1 MTTRYFDW
9 RDLLRLYTIRGNMVF
24 LYNELA
30 LTSGGL
36 RLLEAIFS
44 NVMPSGRAQT
54 LVCTNSGSPWF
65 GQVVHQPGDEYAFL
79 SFLAPANR
87 LEETLAKGDGILE
100 LLDELV
106 SLAGCRGA
114 LRLLADVEEHS
125 PAALLLHQVGFSVYT
140 RQRVWRMA
148 GSRAEGGPPLSAH
161 AWRPVTWSDSLPIM
175 ALVNNLVPGLV
186 QKIEP
191 PYGEKPCG
199 LVCYQAGELAA
210 YVEIHQGLKGIYA
223 WPFIHPDAEGLS
235 QELGGIIYTHTGATA
250 HRPLFICISH
260 YQSWLENALEAHDA
274 QPGPQQVLMAKYLA
288 ARQVPAPAFAIHSL
302 ERGQAKTIAFS
313 TRGEQFYE
321 TPSHH

>member
-1 MTTRYFDW
+1 MSTRFFDW
-9 RDLLRLYTIRGNMVF
+9 RDLPRLFTIRRNVLF

-36 RLLEAIFS
+36 RLLETIFS
-44 NVMPSGRAQT
+44 NVMPSGRTQT
-54 LVCTNSGSPWF
+54 LVSTNSGSAWF
-65 GQVVHQPGDEYAFL
+65 GQIVHQPGDGFAFL

-87 LEETLAKGDGILE
+87 LDEEMAEDGGILE
-100 LLDELV
+100 LLDQLAA
-106 SLAGCRGA
+106 LAGCRGA

-125 PAALLLHQVGFSVYT
+125 PATILLHQVGFSVYT
-140 RQRVWRMA
+140 RQRVWRISGFRPDA
-148 GSRAEGGPPLSAH
+148 NPPFSAH

-210 YVEIHQGLKGIYA
+210 YVEIHPGLKGIYA

-235 QELGGIIYTHTGATA
+235 QELGGILYTLTGATPR
-250 HRPLFICISH
+250 RPLYICISH
-260 YQSWLENALEAHDA
+260 YQSWLESALENYGA

-288 ARQVPAPAFAIHSL
+288 ARQMSVPAFGIPAL
-302 ERGQAKTIAFS
+302 DRGQAKTIAFS
-313 TRGEQFYE
+313 TRGEHFYE